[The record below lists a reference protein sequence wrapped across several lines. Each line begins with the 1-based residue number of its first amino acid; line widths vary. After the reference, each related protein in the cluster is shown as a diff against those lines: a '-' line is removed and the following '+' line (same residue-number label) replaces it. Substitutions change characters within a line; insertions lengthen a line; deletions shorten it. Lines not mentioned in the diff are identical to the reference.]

1 MGFFIKIIYYILS
14 MENVNLIKI
23 DGNKIL
29 LKYPNEVLTFE
40 PLKKHIFEVGTEFF
54 DIKGIRY
61 FLTKRKLKQDPH

>member
-61 FLTKRKLKQDPH
+61 FLTKRKIKQDPH

>member
-1 MGFFIKIIYYILS
+1 

-29 LKYPNEVLTFE
+29 LKYPHEVLTFE

-61 FLTKRKLKQDPH
+61 FLTKRKPEVKP

>member
-1 MGFFIKIIYYILS
+1 

-40 PLKKHIFEVGTEFF
+40 PLKNPVYEAGSEFF
-54 DIKGIRY
+54 DIKKIRY
-61 FLTKRKLKQDPH
+61 FLTKRKP

>member
-1 MGFFIKIIYYILS
+1 

-40 PLKKHIFEVGTEFF
+40 PLRNPIYEGGCEFF
-54 DIKGIRY
+54 DIKKIRY
-61 FLTKRKLKQDPH
+61 FLTKRKPEIKH

>member
-40 PLKKHIFEVGTEFF
+40 PLKNPAYEVGCEFF

-61 FLTKRKLKQDPH
+61 FLTKRKP

>member
-40 PLKKHIFEVGTEFF
+40 PLKNPVYEVGCEFF
-54 DIKGIRY
+54 DIKKIRY
-61 FLTKRKLKQDPH
+61 FLTKRKPS

>member
-1 MGFFIKIIYYILS
+1 VGFFIKKFSYILV

-40 PLKKHIFEVGTEFF
+40 PLKNPVYEVGCEFF

-61 FLTKRKLKQDPH
+61 FLTKRKS

>member
-1 MGFFIKIIYYILS
+1 MKNI
-14 MENVNLIKI
+14 NLIKI
-23 DGNKIL
+23 DDNKIL

-61 FLTKRKLKQDPH
+61 FLTKKKIKQDPH